1 MSQTYP
7 PIIYTDSWKI
17 YFTESTNSCQAPPIQ
32 SNSMHIY
39 QMNTWVTRY
48 VRRCKIVK
56 MGIELGE
63 HTHRETNKGQ
73 SEVQTKNYDSPASKE
88 LRKSMDKGPLSLE
101 G

>member
-1 MSQTYP
+1 M
-7 PIIYTDSWKI
+7 
-17 YFTESTNSCQAPPIQ
+17 
-32 SNSMHIY
+32 
-39 QMNTWVTRY
+39 
-48 VRRCKIVK
+48 VK